1 MASDEE
7 RQSQQI
13 GAAQWNRRQ
22 FIKRVSGGGASLVLG
37 AGLFEFLMACSTSNS
52 PAATSLTPKRGGHI
66 VEGAAADLG
75 SGMNPVV
82 NNVTFDGHVQ
92 RLMFASLVTNTGTGE
107 LIPDLASALPKIS
120 PDGMTYTF
128 TLRDGLK
135 WSDGHPLTAED
146 AVFTFQTIFAPEY
159 KSINSPYRSD
169 LSSFLE
175 SVNAPDPKTV
185 VFKLKKPQVSFTAI
199 YGRQM
204 LVPKH
209 ILGSVSAQE
218 FNSGAFN
225 RGPSATSSLF
235 KFVEWVPGSRITLAR
250 NDNYWAGP
258 TLLDGY
264 VYKVVANES
273 LKVQQLQTGEMDF
286 GRITTGSTVAAIKG
300 IPTVDVFPY
309 ETANGVS
316 YVHQLDPAKP
326 ISKIFSDKQVRK
338 ALYTALDLKGMNQV
352 YLGYGKVADTN
363 WPYLSW
369 AHNATPKVKYTYDP
383 QKAAQML
390 DAAGWVKSSNGVRSK
405 NGQEMRWELLTS
417 ASSKEW
423 QNVAQVMQQN
433 WKAIGVEITI
443 KALEFGQLNQITI
456 RDRSFEM
463 SMAGGWFVA
472 NLDPDASNTWH
483 SKNAVKGGGNVAP
496 YINPAVDSLLDQAAQ
511 TSDQA
516 KRKPLYAQIQDIL
529 MEDLPTPPM
538 VLQPGFFAVNKRIHG
553 MGPSEIGYFSATP
566 PRPFMNKVW
575 VSSGS

>member
-1 MASDEE
+1 MASDFESKSK
-7 RQSQQI
+7 QL
-13 GAAQWNRRQ
+13 GAAEWNRRD
-22 FIKRVSGGGASLVLG
+22 FIKRVGGGGAGLVLG
-37 AGLFEFLMACSTSNS
+37 AGLFEFLMACATSTSQTPTN
-52 PAATSLTPKRGGHI
+52 LTPKRGGHL
-66 VEGAAADLG
+66 VEGAASDLG

-82 NNVTFDGHVQ
+82 NNVTFDAHVQ
-92 RLMFASLVTNTGTGE
+92 RLMFASLVTNTANGD

-120 PDGMTYTF
+120 SDGMTYTF

-159 KSINSPYRSD
+159 KTINSPYRSD
-169 LSSFLE
+169 LSSFLD
-175 SVNAPDPKTV
+175 SVSAPDPKTV
-185 VFKLKKPQVSFTAI
+185 VFKLKRPQVSFTAI

-218 FNSGAFN
+218 FNSGSFN
-225 RGPSATSSLF
+225 RGPSVTSGLF

-286 GRITTGSTVAAIKG
+286 GRITTGSTVAAIKA
-300 IPTVDVFPY
+300 IPTVDVFSY
-309 ETANGVS
+309 ETANGVA

-369 AHNATPKVKYTYDP
+369 AHNPAPKVKYTYDP
-383 QKAAQML
+383 QKAGQML
-390 DAAGWVKSSNGVRSK
+390 DAAGWVKGANGVRAKS
-405 NGQEMRWELLTS
+405 GQEMRWELLTS

-423 QNVAQVMQQN
+423 QNAAQVMQQN
-433 WKAIGVEITI
+433 WKAIGVEITV
-443 KALEFGQLNQITI
+443 KALEFGQLNQVTI
-456 RDRSFEM
+456 RDRNFEM
-463 SMAGGWFVA
+463 SMAGAWFVA

-483 SKNAVKGGGNVAP
+483 SKNAGKGGGNAAP

-511 TSDQA
+511 VSDQS

-529 MEDLPTPPM
+529 MDDLPTPPM

-553 MGPSEIGYFSATP
+553 MGPNEIGYFTASS